1 MHQRVNIEAER
12 GRLQMTKGDMC
23 KAVCVLNEDLVTY
36 ISDWSRN
43 NYIQKDRYHPSIYTE
58 LLVKLNAGNPADTL
72 CIHDVSKLDT
82 QVRLGKDRLDKDR
95 SGEGEPPPGQRP
107 HSLAEVEAYCA
118 SQGFTMRP
126 ERGWNS
132 RHPCGG
138 QAGGTAECFR
148 GNGPGGAGLRTV
160 PGRNTRTLPPA
171 QPLPMAGYHAAGRL
185 VEAVCERYLT
195 F

>member
-126 ERGWNS
+126 DTFFDYYEARGWMMGQSPIRDWKAAARSWES
-132 RHPCGG
+132 REKK
-138 QAGGTAECFR
+138 AG
-148 GNGPGGAGLRTV
+148 
-160 PGRNTRTLPPA
+160 PA
-171 QPLPMAGYHAAGRL
+171 LMAGASGFPDA
-185 VEAVCERYLT
+185 E